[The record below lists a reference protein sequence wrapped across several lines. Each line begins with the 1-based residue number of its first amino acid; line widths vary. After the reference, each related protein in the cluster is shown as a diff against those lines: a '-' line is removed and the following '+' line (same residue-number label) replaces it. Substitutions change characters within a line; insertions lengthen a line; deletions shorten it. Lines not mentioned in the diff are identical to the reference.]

1 MPERRRVGRMAIPL
15 PTPEEAQALE
25 DSIRRCA
32 LEAGDEM
39 TDYEVHAMASQC
51 WLAKHMPEPY
61 SFR

>member
-1 MPERRRVGRMAIPL
+1 MAIPL